1 MRLAAIAV
9 VVRVGFVDMP
19 AFRVVG
25 MVVFRLDMATI
36 GIVRMAVVFLGGGF
50 DHHWRLVAV
59 ERLRLGGV
67 HRCGCCRGR

>member
-1 MRLAAIAV
+1 
-9 VVRVGFVDMP
+9 
-19 AFRVVG
+19 
-25 MVVFRLDMATI
+25 
-36 GIVRMAVVFLGGGF
+36 VRMAVVFLGGGF